1 MSSRTSHLN
10 KQGETE
16 SEGYEA
22 GSHNKKAD
30 WLRGGHNRDDKEK
43 KPTVAARGISET
55 SGAVE
60 DIDEDDLATVH
71 LMPQTMH
78 PETEIRR
85 LREGKSPCPVFTT
98 LDDET
103 PACDFA
109 FGVRLNH
116 VGAEIIAVRPTR
128 DPLVCPQSGF
138 CGS

>member
-60 DIDEDDLATVH
+60 A
-71 LMPQTMH
+71 
-78 PETEIRR
+78 RR
-85 LREGKSPCPVFTT
+85 RRR
-98 LDDET
+98 D
-103 PACDFA
+103 
-109 FGVRLNH
+109 RLNH
-116 VGAEIIAVRPTR
+116 HCGVAV
-128 DPLVCPQSGF
+128 
-138 CGS
+138 